1 MSKVFIE
8 ETTLTAIGDAI
19 REKTSSEDL
28 IAPLDMATAISNLS
42 SGGGTLKMK
51 VITCGSKSI
60 NISKHTSN
68 LDSFILFG
76 SAMGDGSYFKF
87 IFTPIDDIGFLG
99 LNNNSSDLYGI
110 KGIKTP
116 AMSNTNYLA
125 SALSAPVVTYEEGII
140 KIPSTTSS
148 HKFGSS
154 GLLFYIE

>member
-19 REKTSSEDL
+19 REKTASEDL

-51 VITCGSKSI
+51 VISCGSKSI
-60 NISKHTSN
+60 DISKHTSN

-76 SAMGDGSYFKF
+76 SATSSSSYGKF
-87 IFTPIDDIGFLG
+87 IFTPIDGIGFLG
-99 LNNNSSDLYGI
+99 LNNSSSDLYGI
-110 KGIKTP
+110 KGIKSP
-116 AMSNTNYLA
+116 AMSATNYLA
-125 SALSAPVVTYEEGII
+125 SSLSTPVVTYEEGVV
-140 KIPSTTSS
+140 KIPSTTAS